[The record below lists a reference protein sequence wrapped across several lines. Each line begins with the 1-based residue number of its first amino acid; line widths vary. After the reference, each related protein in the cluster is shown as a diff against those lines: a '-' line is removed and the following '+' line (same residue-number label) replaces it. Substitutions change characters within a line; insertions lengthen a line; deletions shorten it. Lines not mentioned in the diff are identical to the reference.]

1 MGNHERE
8 LLCFCAKRH
17 KRAMTVLGSG
27 GEHQPLCVCVCVF
40 VCVCVQAQLQAE
52 SFGRCSGFLPGR
64 SSADKGE
71 AIVTYSSNH
80 TVSSALR
87 EDGGY

>member
-27 GEHQPLCVCVCVF
+27 GEHQPLCVCVCVCVF
-40 VCVCVQAQLQAE
+40 VCVCVCKHSCRQRALEDAQG
-52 SFGRCSGFLPGR
+52 SFQGGAVLT
-64 SSADKGE
+64 KGKPLSP
-71 AIVTYSSNH
+71 IPLIT
-80 TVSSALR
+80 L
-87 EDGGY
+87 